1 MLSVRVGLS
10 FKKMQQVPS
19 FIPPYSDYT
28 LLLYSLASDYTTP
41 LWGSE
46 VNNLSTIFNT
56 LDAFLHCYSLTETVK
71 HLHAA
76 HTEKKQQSLTVW
88 PKWMLNISLF
98 GGGGACLSSLW
109 LDWRYIH
116 TERWQRVLL
125 KRYAEIFSSAVVCCW
140 VLWWKWLEA
149 REKNKKKKLFSK
161 ENIDIGFL

>member
-76 HTEKKQQSLTVW
+76 HTEKNSK
-88 PKWMLNISLF
+88 
-98 GGGGACLSSLW
+98 AW
-109 LDWRYIH
+109 LC
-116 TERWQRVLL
+116 EQNG
-125 KRYAEIFSSAVVCCW
+125 C
-140 VLWWKWLEA
+140 
-149 REKNKKKKLFSK
+149 
-161 ENIDIGFL
+161 